1 MRSFLRAALG
11 WGVLLVVMASCGTD
25 GPPTMDCTTVAD
37 EVAAMDSSGQDR
49 GWLGSITGFLGFAQD
64 SLTANDRV
72 LDALR
77 RDVVRLCDDFAALD
91 IATNQFREALG
102 TKKLV
107 ALGREADIERFE
119 ELVGVLRQEVILV
132 DSVYA
137 VLVD

>member
-25 GPPTMDCTTVAD
+25 GPPTMDCATVAD

-49 GWLGSITGFLGFAQD
+49 GWLGAITGFLGFAQD
-64 SLTANDRV
+64 SLTTNDQV

-91 IATNQFREALG
+91 HVPAQCVRLHVRLPIAVPLRRGNGAI
-102 TKKLV
+102 LV
-107 ALGREADIERFE
+107 AFFINSPVTSQIEP
-119 ELVGVLRQEVILV
+119 L
-132 DSVYA
+132 
-137 VLVD
+137 